1 MIDLIPGRDRWTV
14 RNISQKSGSSARDFC
29 DQYPIEK
36 AQRIRWAK
44 CWPSH
49 PCYLVLHGFGNN
61 KTWRGI

>member
-36 AQRIRWAK
+36 AQTEFAGNW
-44 CWPSH
+44 
-49 PCYLVLHGFGNN
+49 LHRPEVIA
-61 KTWRGI
+61 TRGRL